1 MTLLGKIFTLLIFIM
16 SLVFMTFSVMVY
28 ATHRNWKIAALNPP
42 PGEDGHNAAALNGK
56 AGLKHQVEDK
66 ERTIEGLNAELQA
79 LISELERERVA
90 RRMAIQNLETKNLAV
105 QDELDTERKQLEA
118 KEAENSQLLEE
129 AKTARDQL
137 ADLTKTVSD
146 LEADIKEAR
155 EKRDSEFNRVVAL
168 NDKLHQNEGVRRR
181 LEERRDQ
188 LALQIT
194 NLERV
199 MRAHGLTVNTPT
211 TNKPPALD
219 GYVTQV
225 STKNA
230 SLLEISLGSDDGIRV
245 GHELVVFRDKNYLGR
260 IVIRKVDDN
269 RAVAE
274 VIKDT
279 RRGSIRK
286 NDNVTTRIS

>member
-16 SLVFMTFSVMVY
+16 SLVFMAFSVMVY
-28 ATHRNWKIAALNPP
+28 ATHRNWKIVALNPRSTD
-42 PGEDGHNAAALNGK
+42 EGHIKGVPV
-56 AGLKHQVEDK
+56 GLKHQVEDK
-66 ERTIEGLNAELQA
+66 QRTIEGLNAELQS
-79 LISELERERVA
+79 LITELERERVA

-105 QDELDTERKQLEA
+105 QGELDTERKQLEA

-146 LEADIKEAR
+146 LKADIKDTL
-155 EKRDSEFNRVVAL
+155 EKRDYEFNRVVAL
-168 NDKLHQNEGVRRR
+168 NDKLHQNEGMRRR

-199 MRAHGLTVNTPT
+199 MRAHGLTVNTPIHD
-211 TNKPPALD
+211 KPPVLD

-225 STKNA
+225 STRNA

-245 GHELVVFRDKNYLGR
+245 GHELVVFRNKTYLGR
-260 IVIRKVDDN
+260 IVVRKVDDN

-286 NDNVTTRIS
+286 NDDVTTRIS